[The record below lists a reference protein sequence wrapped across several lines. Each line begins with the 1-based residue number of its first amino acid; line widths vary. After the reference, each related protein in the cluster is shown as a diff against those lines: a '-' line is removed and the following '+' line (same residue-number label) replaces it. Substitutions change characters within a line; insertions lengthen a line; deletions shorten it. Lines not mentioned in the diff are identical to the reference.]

1 MTPPQP
7 ATQPLQKTAPK
18 PVDERQK
25 LEKTLLGQVGRAI
38 RDWKLIE
45 DGDRI
50 MVGISGG
57 KDSYTLMH
65 LLSMLQKRAPIKFEL
80 IAVNLDQGQPG
91 FPAHLLKEYFEAQG
105 YDYRILVEDT
115 YSIVTDKIPEGRT
128 YCSLCSRLRRGVL
141 YDAAVELG
149 CSKIALG
156 HHRDD
161 LLETLLLNLFFS
173 GQLKAMPAKLLSD
186 DGRNTVIRPL
196 VYSAEVDIARYSELM
211 DFPVV
216 PCNLCGAQPNMQRQ
230 SIKAL
235 LQSLEEQHPYLKSSM
250 LNALQ
255 NVRPTHLLDPA
266 LAKSGSRSHGGT
278 EEIARAL
285 GLVDAPQGL
294 SEASGDSNS
303 QGVKVT
309 ANGAAKASG
318 ESQESGR
325 NPVSEPPALLRSAN
339 GGIRL
344 PVIES

>member
-1 MTPPQP
+1 MT
-7 ATQPLQKTAPK
+7 TLVKTAPK
-18 PVDERQK
+18 PQDERQK
-25 LEKTLLGQVGRAI
+25 LERNLLGQVGRAI
-38 RDWKLIE
+38 RDWNLIE

-65 LLSMLQKRAPIKFEL
+65 LLSILQKRAPIKFEL

-91 FPAHLLKEYFEAQG
+91 FPSHRLKEWFEKQG

-141 YDAAVELG
+141 YDAAVDLG
-149 CSKIALG
+149 CTKIALG

-173 GQLKAMPAKLLSD
+173 GQLKAMPAKLISD

-196 VYSAEVDIARYSELM
+196 VYAAEVDIARYSELM
-211 DFPVV
+211 EFPII
-216 PCNLCGAQPNMQRQ
+216 PCNLCGSQDNLQRQ

-235 LQSLEEQHPYLKSSM
+235 LQNLENQHPYLKSSM
-250 LNALQ
+250 LNALS

-266 LAKSGSRSHGGT
+266 LSKSGPRSQGGT
-278 EEIARAL
+278 PEIADAL
-285 GLVDAPQGL
+285 NLSAAP
-294 SEASGDSNS
+294 EAGSRKGEANR
-303 QGVKVT
+303 T
-309 ANGAAKASG
+309 EENPANGRD
-318 ESQESGR
+318 ED
-325 NPVSEPPALLRSAN
+325 EPGLQTQDMKLPSLLRSAV
-339 GGIRL
+339 GGLRL
-344 PVIES
+344 PVIEK